1 MKFIKA
7 TALYFHLI
15 RLKVISCGKNKL
27 KSKFVY
33 INDVLSKQKCVCGDH
48 FTVADAYLF
57 TLSQWAPHVALDL
70 TDLSHLQDYLTRI
83 AQRPNVHSA
92 LVTEGLIKE

>member
-1 MKFIKA
+1 SY
-7 TALYFHLI
+7 LP
-15 RLKVISCGKNKL
+15 VVKNKL

-33 INDVLSKQKCVCGDH
+33 INDVLSKQKCVCGNH

-70 TDLSHLQDYLTRI
+70 TDLSHLQDYLARI